1 MADVRIG
8 AIGRVKTVAGFN
20 ELLKFGS
27 QGREFALPFP
37 DLDELAVKKKG
48 NMRAWGLTGIPM
60 AKDIRGFGQCETGGL
75 GCTDKPQPSDDR
87 LVIASIPVGFTAGRR
102 KESLPLVEPD
112 GLPVYAGNAG
122 YFPDEH
128 RPSLTLDLIQHCKVY
143 REDMEITLQY
153 FEDCPNWKIAD
164 ERLTILAGERP
175 DITVTRQIIDAV
187 EEAERA
193 KFHGSPSILI
203 NGVDVFANASA
214 PVGLACRRYLTGDG
228 PAGSPT
234 LEQLRAAAG

>member
-8 AIGRVKTVAGFN
+8 AVRWVKAVAGFD

-27 QGREFALPFP
+27 QGREFALTFP
-37 DLDELAVKKKG
+37 DLGELAVKKEG
-48 NMRAWGLTGIPM
+48 NMRAWGLAGIPK
-60 AKDIRGFGQCETGGL
+60 AKDIRGFGQCETGSL
-75 GCTDKPQPSDDR
+75 GCTDKPQPPDDR
-87 LVIASIPVGFTAGRR
+87 VVIASIPVGFTAGRR
-102 KESLPLVEPD
+102 KQSLPLVEPD
-112 GLPVYAGNAG
+112 GLPVHAGNAG
-122 YFPDEH
+122 DFPDEH
-128 RPSLTLDLIQHCKVY
+128 RPSLTLDLMPCCKVY
-143 REDMEITLQY
+143 REGMEITLQY
-153 FEDCPNWKIAD
+153 FDDCPNWKIAD

-175 DITVTRQIIDAV
+175 DITVTRQIIYTV
-187 EEAERA
+187 EEAERT

-203 NGVDVFANASA
+203 NGVDVFADASA